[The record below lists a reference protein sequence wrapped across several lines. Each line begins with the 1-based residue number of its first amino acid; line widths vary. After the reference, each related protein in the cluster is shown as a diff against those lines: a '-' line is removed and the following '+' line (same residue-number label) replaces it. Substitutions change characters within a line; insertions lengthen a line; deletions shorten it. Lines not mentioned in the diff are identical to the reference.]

1 MASKRRFS
9 AEWNRLTDHER
20 IVIES
25 HQANLP
31 VKVGAIAS
39 ALGIEVKVATLD
51 IGISGEIFPIY
62 PGSSSFKIRINKH
75 EVRPRQRFTLA
86 HEIAHFLLH
95 RSMIGDGISDNIL
108 FRSKLSN
115 ELEVEANRLAADIL
129 MPIDAVRAW
138 QEANNEMSK
147 RDSVAPLAVL
157 FDVSEDAMAIRLGI
171 K

>member
-9 AEWNRLTDHER
+9 AEWSRLTDDER
-20 IVIES
+20 NIIEA
-25 HQANLP
+25 HQAEIP
-31 VKVGAIAS
+31 VKVGSIAT
-39 ALGIEVKVATLD
+39 ALGIEVKIATLD
-51 IGISGEIFPIY
+51 IGISGEIFPIH

-75 EVRPRQRFTLA
+75 EVRQRQRFTLA
-86 HEIAHFLLH
+86 HEISHFLLH
-95 RSMIGDGISDNIL
+95 RTMIGDGISDNIL

-115 ELEVEANRLAADIL
+115 ELEIQANRLAADIL

-138 QEANNEMSK
+138 QEDNPDFSK
-147 RDSVAPLAVL
+147 RDSVTPLATL